1 MVWESLDGRTH
12 NLIDYIIVSR
22 KLTPTIAGAERVYS
36 MRVLGVTIN
45 PHLTMSDHVDNL
57 IESGASSIYA
67 LRSHGLQP
75 KQLQL
80 VARMTTIA
88 SLLYASP
95 RGGDSP
101 PRQTGV
107 SWKGWSLDLGAAD
120 TFRLI
125 IHPLRTWLIN
135 VCRPTDPSVAI

>member
-1 MVWESLDGRTH
+1 
-12 NLIDYIIVSR
+12 
-22 KLTPTIAGAERVYS
+22 
-36 MRVLGVTIN
+36 MRVLEVTIN
-45 PHLTMSDHVDNL
+45 QHLTMSDHVDNL
-57 IESGASSIYA
+57 IASGASSIYA
-67 LRSHGLQP
+67 LRMLGLHGLQP

-101 PRQTGV
+101 PRRIGV
-107 SWKGWSLDLGAAD
+107 SWKGWPLGLGAAD

-125 IHPLRTWLIN
+125 IHSLRTW
-135 VCRPTDPSVAI
+135 R